1 MIQQGTIINNR
12 YELKEFKGSGTF
24 GEVWLAQ
31 DTRTGIDVALKIY
44 IALNDDNATEFLKE
58 YQTAYGLRH
67 TNLLT
72 TDYFDIWE
80 RRPFLIMKYCPNG
93 SLASRVQHMS
103 ERDMWTFLRDVASGL
118 EYLHSQQPDPIV
130 HQDIKP
136 DNILVD
142 EQGRYLITDFGISKR
157 IRSSL
162 RKMSTTNT
170 TAGSMPYMAPERFSA
185 EPTPVKASDIW
196 SLGATIYELATG
208 ELPFSGMGGGMQAG
222 GAERPN
228 LPSEYSA
235 SLNDTM
241 RACLAKETWDRPQA
255 AQLRQLAQAILD
267 GNKPEASWLDKT
279 PKETQPQQQQP
290 QPEQPKPTPDTGKD
304 KSYSGVIWTLIVLF
318 VFALGLTLV
327 HKYQQEQEEKYRRVQ
342 QELQEE
348 QEARR
353 KQQEQE
359 EQEALRKQQE
369 QEALQKQKE
378 QEARRKQQEQE
389 EQEALRKQ
397 QEQEALQKQKEQE
410 AARKKQQ
417 QQKYNGHKYVDL
429 GLSVKWATC
438 NIGASKPEDYG
449 DYFAW
454 GEDETKSEY
463 TENNSATF
471 RKTNY
476 TFRDAAKKKW
486 GGTWRMPTADEF
498 QELVDNC
505 TWTWTTQGGHDG
517 YKVTSKKN
525 GNSIFLPA
533 AGYRYGSSLG
543 NAWTDGR
550 YWSSTPNAS
559 NSNDAYILDFISSSH
574 YVGNYNRYYG
584 RSVRP
589 VSE

>member
-1 MIQQGTIINNR
+1 
-12 YELKEFKGSGTF
+12 
-24 GEVWLAQ
+24 
-31 DTRTGIDVALKIY
+31 
-44 IALNDDNATEFLKE
+44 
-58 YQTAYGLRH
+58 
-67 TNLLT
+67 
-72 TDYFDIWE
+72 
-80 RRPFLIMKYCPNG
+80 MKYCPNG
-93 SLASRVQHMS
+93 SLASRVQYMS

-235 SLNDTM
+235 TLNDTM

-267 GNKPEASWLDKT
+267 GNKPQAPWLDKT
-279 PKETQPQQQQP
+279 PKETQPQQPQPQP

-304 KSYSGVIWTLIVLF
+304 KSYSGVSWTFIVLF
-318 VFALGLTLV
+318 VFALGLPLV
-327 HKYQQEQEEKYRRVQ
+327 HKYQQE
-342 QELQEE
+342 
-348 QEARR
+348 
-353 KQQEQE
+353 
-359 EQEALRKQQE
+359 
-369 QEALQKQKE
+369 KE
-378 QEARRKQQEQE
+378 
-389 EQEALRKQ
+389 
-397 QEQEALQKQKEQE
+397 
-410 AARKKQQ
+410 
-417 QQKYNGHKYVDL
+417 YNDHKYVDL

-438 NIGASKPEDYG
+438 NIGASSPSDYG

-454 GEDETKSEY
+454 GEDETKSTY
-463 TENNSATF
+463 DKDNSTTYG
-471 RKTNY
+471 RDNY

-498 QELVDNC
+498 QELIDNC
-505 TWTWTTQGGHDG
+505 TWTWTTQGSHYG
-517 YKVTSKKN
+517 YRVTSKKN

-533 AGYRYGSSLG
+533 AGGRYGSSLS
-543 NAWTDGR
+543 NDGTGGY
-550 YWSSTPNAS
+550 YWSSTPYAS
-559 NSNDAYILDFISSSH
+559 YSNYAYYLYFCSTYHNVNYDAR
-574 YVGNYNRYYG
+574 YNG

>member
-1 MIQQGTIINNR
+1 
-12 YELKEFKGSGTF
+12 
-24 GEVWLAQ
+24 
-31 DTRTGIDVALKIY
+31 
-44 IALNDDNATEFLKE
+44 
-58 YQTAYGLRH
+58 
-67 TNLLT
+67 
-72 TDYFDIWE
+72 
-80 RRPFLIMKYCPNG
+80 
-93 SLASRVQHMS
+93 
-103 ERDMWTFLRDVASGL
+103 
-118 EYLHSQQPDPIV
+118 
-130 HQDIKP
+130 
-136 DNILVD
+136 
-142 EQGRYLITDFGISKR
+142 
-157 IRSSL
+157 
-162 RKMSTTNT
+162 MSTTNT

-228 LPSEYSA
+228 LPSKYSA
-235 SLNDTM
+235 TLNDTM

-279 PKETQPQQQQP
+279 PKDTQPQQQQP

-318 VFALGLTLV
+318 VFALGLTLE
-327 HKYQQEQEEKYRRVQ
+327 HKYQQEK
-342 QELQEE
+342 
-348 QEARR
+348 EA
-353 KQQEQE
+353 
-359 EQEALRKQQE
+359 
-369 QEALQKQKE
+369 
-378 QEARRKQQEQE
+378 
-389 EQEALRKQ
+389 
-397 QEQEALQKQKEQE
+397 
-410 AARKKQQ
+410 
-417 QQKYNGHKYVDL
+417 VDL

-463 TENNSATF
+463 TKYNSTTYG
-471 RKTNY
+471 RDNY

-498 QELVDNC
+498 QELLDNC
-505 TWTWTTQGGHDG
+505 TWTWTTQGSHYG
-517 YKVTSKKN
+517 YRVTSKKN

-533 AGYRYGSSLG
+533 AGGRYGSSLS
-543 NAWTDGR
+543 NDGTGGY
-550 YWSSTPNAS
+550 YWSSTPYAS
-559 NSNDAYILDFISSSH
+559 YSNYAYYLYFCSSGRGVYYS
-574 YVGNYNRYYG
+574 YRCYG

>member
-136 DNILVD
+136 DNILID

-228 LPSEYSA
+228 LPGEYSA
-235 SLNDTM
+235 TLNDTM

-267 GNKPEASWLDKT
+267 GNKPEAPWLDKT
-279 PKETQPQQQQP
+279 PKETQPQQP

-304 KSYSGVIWTLIVLF
+304 KSYSGVFWTFIVLL

-327 HKYQQEQEEKYRRVQ
+327 HKYQQEKENEARRVQ
-342 QELQEE
+342 QVLQ
-348 QEARR
+348 
-353 KQQEQE
+353 
-359 EQEALRKQQE
+359 
-369 QEALQKQKE
+369 E

-410 AARKKQQ
+410 AAHKKQQ

-438 NIGASKPEDYG
+438 NIGASSPSDYG

-454 GEDETKSEY
+454 GEDETKSTY
-463 TENNSATF
+463 DKDNSSTYG
-471 RKTNY
+471 RTNY

-498 QELVDNC
+498 QELLDNC
-505 TWTWTTQGGHDG
+505 TWTWTTQGSHYG
-517 YKVTSKKN
+517 YRVTSKKN

-533 AGYRYGSSLG
+533 AGGRYGSSLS
-543 NAWTDGR
+543 NDGTGGY
-550 YWSSTPNAS
+550 YWSSTPYAS
-559 NSNDAYILDFISSSH
+559 YSNYAYYLYFCSSGRGVYYS
-574 YVGNYNRYYG
+574 YRCYG